1 MGLNLKKCLTAF
13 SAAILGCA
21 TLLAA
26 NIRGTVTDDN
36 GEPLIEATVRLL
48 AAKDSAFVKGTT
60 TDINGKFTL
69 RDIKSGSYIIQTSYI
84 GYDNATVNTKVGDS
98 NVNVAPLKMKESSIM
113 LKEAVVKGVKT
124 EIVAKED
131 TLEYNAGS
139 YKTQPNAVM
148 EDLLKKLPGVEVD
161 SDGKIKAGGKEV
173 TKILVDGKEFFSD
186 DPKVA
191 SKNLP
196 ANMIDK
202 LQVVDRK
209 SDLARLTGVDDGE
222 EETVINLTVKK
233 GMKNGWFGV
242 VNGGYGTD
250 DRYAADFNVNRFWND
265 NQITFLGNFNNI
277 NQLGFTDSNGSR
289 FRRFGGN
296 NGINTSQSFGVNFN
310 VGKSDESFRV
320 GGDLLYSHT
329 DQDTRTAQERQYLFT
344 DSTSYV
350 SSGSKSR
357 DKGHNIRGDFRVK
370 WKKDTLT
377 TLEFRPRFSLNYNRS
392 TSADSSRTY
401 AGDLARSLVTRSI
414 NTGRSK
420 GNSYEFGGELWL
432 NHKFA
437 SRPGR
442 SFSVAIDYRM
452 SNVRED
458 DFSYSYNRFY
468 LLKNVLGN
476 DSIDTYDQYTDNHI
490 WSNRVGA
497 RLTWTEPIGNV
508 KNGRFIEIS
517 YRMNYRWNNADKL
530 VYDHPVDYPDGGY
543 DPVVDYMQSI
553 LNDELS
559 NRFRNDF
566 FTQRFQVGFRQVRK
580 DYTLNAGVAFV
591 PSMSKSKDLINSQR
605 NIDTRWV
612 FNVAPYLRFR
622 YKFSKTRNMNV
633 DYRGNANEPSISQL
647 QPVADM
653 SNPLRIVIG
662 NPELKPSFNHN
673 VRVRFSDFNV
683 EAQRSIM
690 MMANVGM
697 TQNSIVSN
705 TQFNRETGGQITTY
719 ENVNGNWNAN
729 MFGMISLPFRNKNW
743 QFNGNL
749 FARYS
754 QAIGFNN
761 GERSRSNSF
770 NIGPSVSLAFRP
782 ENWEFELRPYFN
794 LQQTTNSLQ
803 SASNRSVQTYGGM
816 FNFGW
821 YAPFGLVVNSDL
833 SYTGTSGYSAGFDQN
848 QWMWNAS
855 IAYQFLKGKEATVA
869 IKGYDLLQQRKSV
882 MRNIT
887 ANTIDDTS
895 YNSLTRYFMISFS
908 YRFNTFGSG
917 NQPADRNAHR
927 GPGAPG
933 GRPPRF

>member
-1 MGLNLKKCLTAF
+1 
-13 SAAILGCA
+13 
-21 TLLAA
+21 
-26 NIRGTVTDDN
+26 
-36 GEPLIEATVRLL
+36 
-48 AAKDSAFVKGTT
+48 
-60 TDINGKFTL
+60 
-69 RDIKSGSYIIQTSYI
+69 
-84 GYDNATVNTKVGDS
+84 
-98 NVNVAPLKMKESSIM
+98 
-113 LKEAVVKGVKT
+113 
-124 EIVAKED
+124 
-131 TLEYNAGS
+131 
-139 YKTQPNAVM
+139 
-148 EDLLKKLPGVEVD
+148 
-161 SDGKIKAGGKEV
+161 
-173 TKILVDGKEFFSD
+173 
-186 DPKVA
+186 
-191 SKNLP
+191 
-196 ANMIDK
+196 
-202 LQVVDRK
+202 
-209 SDLARLTGVDDGE
+209 
-222 EETVINLTVKK
+222 
-233 GMKNGWFGV
+233 
-242 VNGGYGTD
+242 
-250 DRYAADFNVNRFWND
+250 
-265 NQITFLGNFNNI
+265 
-277 NQLGFTDSNGSR
+277 
-289 FRRFGGN
+289 
-296 NGINTSQSFGVNFN
+296 
-310 VGKSDESFRV
+310 
-320 GGDLLYSHT
+320 
-329 DQDTRTAQERQYLFT
+329 
-344 DSTSYV
+344 
-350 SSGSKSR
+350 
-357 DKGHNIRGDFRVK
+357 
-370 WKKDTLT
+370 
-377 TLEFRPRFSLNYNRS
+377 
-392 TSADSSRTY
+392 
-401 AGDLARSLVTRSI
+401 
-414 NTGRSK
+414 
-420 GNSYEFGGELWL
+420 
-432 NHKFA
+432 
-437 SRPGR
+437 
-442 SFSVAIDYRM
+442 
-452 SNVRED
+452 
-458 DFSYSYNRFY
+458 
-468 LLKNVLGN
+468 
-476 DSIDTYDQYTDNHI
+476 
-490 WSNRVGA
+490 
-497 RLTWTEPIGNV
+497 
-508 KNGRFIEIS
+508 
-517 YRMNYRWNNADKL
+517 
-530 VYDHPVDYPDGGY
+530 
-543 DPVVDYMQSI
+543 
-553 LNDELS
+553 
-559 NRFRNDF
+559 
-566 FTQRFQVGFRQVRK
+566 
-580 DYTLNAGVAFV
+580 
-591 PSMSKSKDLINSQR
+591 
-605 NIDTRWV
+605 
-612 FNVAPYLRFR
+612 
-622 YKFSKTRNMNV
+622 
-633 DYRGNANEPSISQL
+633 
-647 QPVADM
+647 M

-927 GPGAPG
+927 GPG

>member
-1 MGLNLKKCLTAF
+1 MGLNLRKGLMTF
-13 SAAILGCA
+13 MAAALGCA
-21 TLLAA
+21 AVFAA
-26 NIRGTVTDDN
+26 NIRGKVIDDK

-48 AAKDSAFVKGTT
+48 AAKDSAFIKGTT
-60 TDINGKFTL
+60 TDVNGRFSLK
-69 RDIKSGSYIIQTSYI
+69 DVKSGSYIVQTSYI
-84 GYDNATVNTKVGDS
+84 GYDNATANAKVEGS
-98 NVNVAPLKMKESSIM
+98 NVTVGPIKMMESSIM
-113 LKEAVVKGVKT
+113 LKEAVVTGVKT
-124 EIVAKED
+124 EIIAKED

-329 DQDTRTAQERQYLFT
+329 DQDTRTSQERQYLFT
-344 DSTSYV
+344 DSTSYL
-350 SSGSKSR
+350 SSRSGSR
-357 DKGHNIRGDFRVK
+357 DKGHNIRGDFRIK

-377 TLEFRPRFSLNYNRS
+377 TLEFRPRFSLNYNKS
-392 TSADSSRTY
+392 TSADSSRTF
-401 AGDLARSLVTRSI
+401 AGDLARSLVTRSV
-414 NTGRSK
+414 NAGRSN
-420 GNSYEFGGELWL
+420 GNSYEFGGQLWF
-432 NHKFA
+432 NHNFK
-437 SRPGR
+437 SHPGR
-442 SFSVAIDYRM
+442 SFSIAVDYSM
-452 SNVRED
+452 SNVREK

-476 DSIDTYDQYTDNHI
+476 DSIDTYDQYTNNHT
-490 WSNRVGA
+490 WRNSVGA
-497 RLTWTEPIGNV
+497 RVTWTEPIGDV
-508 KNGRFIEIS
+508 KNGRFINIS

-530 VYDHPVDYPDGGY
+530 VYDHPVSYPDGGY
-543 DPVVDYMQSI
+543 DPVIDYLTSI
-553 LNDELS
+553 FNDSLS

-566 FTQRFQVGFRQVRK
+566 FTQRIQIGFRQVRK
-580 DYTLNAGVAFV
+580 DYTLNVGLSFV
-591 PSMSKSKDLINSQR
+591 PSMSKSKNLIDSDR
-605 NIDTRWV
+605 NIAARWV
-612 FNVAPYLRFR
+612 LNLSPFVRFR
-622 YKFSKTRNMNV
+622 YKFNKTRNMNV
-633 DYRGNANEPSISQL
+633 DYRGNANEPSITQL
-647 QPVADM
+647 QPVADR
-653 SNPLRIVIG
+653 SNPLRVVIG

-673 VRVRFSDFNV
+673 LRVRFSDFDV

-690 MMANVGM
+690 AMANVSV
-697 TQNSIVSN
+697 TQNSIVSK
-705 TQFNRETGGQITTY
+705 TTFNNKTGGQETTY

-729 MFGMISLPFRNKNW
+729 IFSMVSFPLRNKNW

-761 GERSRSNSF
+761 GERNRSGSF
-770 NIGPSVSLAFRP
+770 NLGPSVSLAFRP

-794 LQQTTNSLQ
+794 LQYTNNSLQ
-803 SASNRSVQTYGGM
+803 SAANRSVQTYGGM
-816 FNFGW
+816 FNAGW
-821 YAPFGLVVNSDL
+821 YAPFGLVVNSEL
-833 SYTGTSGYSAGFDQN
+833 SYTGTSGYSAGYDQN

-855 IAYQFLKGKEATVA
+855 IAYQFLKGKEASVA
-869 IKGYDLLQQRKSV
+869 IKGYDLLQQRKSI
-882 MRNIT
+882 MRNVT
-887 ANTIDDTS
+887 ANYIDDTS
-895 YNSLTRYFMISFS
+895 YNSLTRYFMITFS
-908 YRFNTFGSG
+908 YRFNTFGAG
-917 NQPADRNAHR
+917 NQPTDRNMHR
-927 GPGAPG
+927 GPGGP
-933 GRPPRF
+933 GRPPR

>member
-13 SAAILGCA
+13 SAVILGCA
-21 TLLAA
+21 SIVAA
-26 NIRGTVTDDN
+26 NVRGTVTDEN
-36 GEPLIEATVRLL
+36 GDPLIEATVRLL
-48 AAKDSAFVKGTT
+48 SARDSAFVKGTT
-60 TDINGKFTL
+60 TDVNGKFSL
-69 RDIKSGSYIIQTSYI
+69 RDIKAGSYIVQTSYI
-84 GYDNATVNTKVGDS
+84 GYDNATVNTKVADK
-98 NVNVAPLKMKESSIM
+98 NVTVPVKMKESSIM
-113 LKEAVVKGVKT
+113 LKEAVVTGVKT

-310 VGKSDESFRV
+310 VGKGDESFRV

-329 DQDTRTAQERQYLFT
+329 DQDTRTSQERQYLFT
-344 DSTSYV
+344 DSTSYL
-350 SSGSKSR
+350 SSRSGSR

-370 WKKDTLT
+370 WKMDTLT
-377 TLEFRPRFSLNYNRS
+377 TLEFRPRFSLNYNKS
-392 TSADSSRTY
+392 VSADSSRTF

-414 NTGRSK
+414 NTGSSD
-420 GNSYEFGGELWL
+420 GNSYEFGGELWF
-432 NHKFA
+432 NHNFK
-437 SRPGR
+437 SHPGR
-442 SFSVAIDYRM
+442 SFSIAVDYSM
-452 SNVRED
+452 SNVKEK

-468 LLKNVLGN
+468 LLKNILGN
-476 DSIDTYDQYTDNHI
+476 DSLDVYDQFTDNHT
-490 WSNRVGA
+490 WSNRVGG
-497 RLTWTEPIGNV
+497 RLTWTEPIGDV

-517 YRMNYRWNNADKL
+517 YRMSYRWNNADKM
-530 VYDHPVDYPDGGY
+530 VYDHPVTFPDGAY
-543 DPVVDYMQSI
+543 DPVVDYLQNVF
-553 LNDELS
+553 NDELS

-566 FTQRFQVGFRQVRK
+566 FTQRMQVGFRQVRR
-580 DYTLNAGVAFV
+580 DYTLNVGMAFV
-591 PSMSKSKDLINSQR
+591 PSMSKSKDLINSAR
-605 NIDTRWV
+605 DIATRWV
-612 FNVAPYLRFR
+612 FNVSPYLRFR
-622 YKFSKTRNMNV
+622 YKFNKTRNMNV
-633 DYRGNANEPSISQL
+633 DYRGNASEPSMTQL

-653 SNPLRIVIG
+653 SNPLRIVVG

-683 EAQRSIM
+683 DAQRSIM
-690 MMANVGM
+690 AMANVGI

-705 TQFNRETGGQITTY
+705 TQFNRETGGQLTTY

-729 MFGMISLPFRNKNW
+729 LFSMISFPLRNKNW

-761 GERSRSNSF
+761 GERNRSGSF

-794 LQQTTNSLQ
+794 LQETHNSLQ
-803 SASNRSVQTYGGM
+803 TAANRSVQTYGGM
-816 FNFGW
+816 FNAGW
-821 YAPFGLVVNSDL
+821 YAPFGLVINTDL
-833 SYTGTSGYSAGFDQN
+833 SFTGTNGYSAGYDQN

-869 IKGYDLLQQRKSV
+869 IKGYDLLQQRKSI
-882 MRNIT
+882 MRNVT
-887 ANTIDDTS
+887 ANYIDDTS
-895 YNSLTRYFMISFS
+895 YNSLTRYFMITFS
-908 YRFNTFGSG
+908 YRFNTFGAG
-917 NQPADRNAHR
+917 NQPTDRNSRR
-927 GPGAPG
+927 GPGGPG
-933 GRPPRF
+933 GRPTR

>member
-1 MGLNLKKCLTAF
+1 MGLNLKKYLTTL
-13 SAAILGCA
+13 SLVMLGYVSVF
-21 TLLAA
+21 AA

-48 AAKDSAFVKGTT
+48 AAKDSAFIKGTT
-60 TDINGKFTL
+60 TDNKGKFTL

-84 GYDNATVNTKVGDS
+84 GYDNATVNTKVGES
-98 NVNVAPLKMKESSIM
+98 NVNMAPVKMTESSVM
-113 LKEAVVKGVKT
+113 LKETVITGVKT

-242 VNGGYGTD
+242 VNAGYGTD
-250 DRYAADFNVNRFWND
+250 ERYAADFNVNRFWND

-289 FRRFGGN
+289 FRRFGGS

-329 DQDTRTAQERQYLFT
+329 DQDTRTSQERQYLFT
-344 DSTSYV
+344 DSTSYL
-350 SSGSKSR
+350 SSRSGSR
-357 DKGHNIRGDFRVK
+357 DKGHNVRGDFRIK
-370 WKKDTLT
+370 WKKDTLS
-377 TLEFRPRFSLNYNRS
+377 TLEFRPRFSLNYNKS
-392 TSADSSRTY
+392 VSADSSRTY

-414 NTGRSK
+414 NTGSSD
-420 GNSYEFGGELWL
+420 GNSYEFGGELWF
-432 NHKFA
+432 NHNFKYH
-437 SRPGR
+437 PGR
-442 SFSVAIDYRM
+442 SFSVALEYRM

-458 DFSYSYNRFY
+458 DLSYSYNRFY

-476 DSIDTYDQYTDNHI
+476 DSIDTYDQYTDNHT
-490 WSNRVGA
+490 WSNRAGV
-497 RLTWTEPIGNV
+497 RLTWTEPLGNV

-530 VYDHPVDYPDGGY
+530 VYDHPVTYPDGGY
-543 DPVVDYMQSI
+543 DPIVDYMVSI
-553 LNDELS
+553 FNDELS

-591 PSMSKSKDLINSQR
+591 PSMSKSEDLINSDR

-612 FNVAPYLRFR
+612 FNIAPYLRFR

-633 DYRGNANEPSISQL
+633 DYRGNASEPSISQL

-653 SNPLRIVIG
+653 SNPLRIVVG

-673 VRVRFSDFNV
+673 VRVRFSDFNL

-690 MMANVGM
+690 VMANVGM

-705 TQFNRETGGQITTY
+705 TTFNKETGGQITTY
-719 ENVNGNWNAN
+719 ENVNGNWNAQ
-729 MFGMISLPFRNKNW
+729 MFGMVSFPFRNKNW

-761 GERSRSNSF
+761 GERSRSGSLNL
-770 NIGPSVSLAFRP
+770 GPSVSLAFRP

-803 SASNRSVQTYGGM
+803 STANRNVQTYGGM
-816 FNFGW
+816 FNCGW
-821 YAPFGLVVNSDL
+821 YAPFGLVINSDL
-833 SYTGTSGYSAGFDQN
+833 SFTGTNGYSAGYDQN

-855 IAYQFLKGKEATVA
+855 IAYQFLKGKEATVS
-869 IKGYDLLQQRKSV
+869 IKGYDLLQQRKSI
-882 MRNIT
+882 MRT
-887 ANTIDDTS
+887 VSATTIDDTS

-917 NQPADRNAHR
+917 NQPADRNGGR
-927 GPGAPG
+927 GPGGPG